1 MVEWLTALI
10 SQKIYWGENAKCDI
24 YQISNISQLFWGKN
38 ILIFTLPEWGRL
50 PGLQTDQGAADGE
63 MVMYQFQNV
72 DSLVQKRY
80 WCRKLVQKMLVQKD
94 IGAKK
99 YLELGEVGDQAG
111 KRVWRKH
118 LQISDDD
125 DDYNVDF
132 ADDDVGENVDDV
144 DEAND
149 D

>member
-1 MVEWLTALI
+1 
-10 SQKIYWGENAKCDI
+10 
-24 YQISNISQLFWGKN
+24 
-38 ILIFTLPEWGRL
+38 
-50 PGLQTDQGAADGE
+50 
-63 MVMYQFQNV
+63 
-72 DSLVQKRY
+72 
-80 WCRKLVQKMLVQKD
+80 MLVQKSS
-94 IGAKK
+94 ARKK

-125 DDYNVDF
+125 NDDEVDDDDYNVDF

-144 DEAND
+144 DDAND